1 MKKKPHIEVVNENE
15 YCGCASSCTS
25 GTMGD
30 LCKHDNGCWITVT
43 TFWVFKKRLFFC
55 YDCEDVLQGKR
66 LKAWENQP
74 DFWKRDL
81 KPKTKKRKVKK

>member
-30 LCKHDNGCWITVT
+30 LCKHDNGIFDSVP
-43 TFWVFKKRLFFC
+43 FFIFKKRIFICF
-55 YDCEDVLQGKR
+55 DCGLVLHGKN
-66 LKAWENQP
+66 LKVWENQP

-81 KPKTKKRKVKK
+81 KPKTKKRKVNK